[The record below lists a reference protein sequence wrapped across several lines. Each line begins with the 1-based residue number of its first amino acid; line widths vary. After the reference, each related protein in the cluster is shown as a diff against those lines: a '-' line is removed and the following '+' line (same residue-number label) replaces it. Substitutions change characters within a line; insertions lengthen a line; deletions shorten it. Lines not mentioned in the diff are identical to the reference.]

1 MNNVFNK
8 VTLKS
13 LKKNRTRTI
22 VTIIGI
28 ILSAAMIC
36 AVTTFASSI
45 INYTIQVSEWEN
57 GSWHGNEFI
66 TSYETYKKIA
76 DSDAVK
82 DTAYLQNIGYSYDDG
97 SKNECKPYINVV
109 GASEKADDMLPIH
122 ITEGK
127 YPTNSNEIIIPES
140 LINSSDTS
148 YKIGDQITLDIGD
161 CIVDGNK
168 LNQHNDLF
176 QYINDG
182 KTFTDEN
189 IKVNETHTYTIVGF
203 YDDLP
208 YKIVPDTAPGFT
220 AITIADSNPKGE
232 YTYDVY
238 FKMNNA
244 HDVYGFM
251 GVNGISGTTN
261 TQVLMYQGAANFSNI
276 YVAISGLATII
287 IAIIMLG
294 SVSLIYNAF
303 SISVSERTK
312 QFGLLASL
320 GATKKQI
327 RKMVLFEALVVSA
340 IGIPLGVIA
349 GIGGIGITLA
359 IIGNG
364 FSSLWGY
371 KHIPL
376 QLCVSW
382 EAVVIAILVALL
394 TVLISALIPSIR
406 ATRISSIE
414 AIRQSKDIKMSKKP
428 VKTSKLTYKLFGLA
442 GVLANKHYKRNK
454 KKYRTTVISLF
465 MSIVLFVSASSFTD
479 YLMEAANMGLATTD
493 CDLTYSAYSDEMNG
507 KTPDELLE
515 IFKSEE
521 NITNATYVKTISA
534 SGVIDNK
541 YLTQPKGNSTADNS
555 INTNVCFI
563 PDSEYKKLLKDN
575 GLSESKFYNS
585 KEPLGVAVDGN
596 AVFNYDQQKYVTEN
610 ILNSDTSEIS
620 ITELHADL
628 YNDYSYVSEHTDSYG
643 NVIVEMAK
651 YDDPDNIYEFPYD
664 EAYST
669 YTVKTGKT
677 IYEKPYYT
685 GNDDNSGLVVYYP
698 MSFYDT
704 VIPESLRPENPN
716 YKFYMTSD
724 NHKATY
730 NSLMNKLEDNGI
742 STENLKDY
750 AEGVDIN
757 RNIVTIV
764 RVFAYGFIVLISL
777 IAAANVFNT
786 ISTNIA
792 LRRREFAMLKSVGM
806 TQKDFRKMMNFECL
820 LYGSKSL
827 ILGIPVSC
835 LISFLI
841 YNSMLSGFETSFR
854 LPLTAMGIAIL
865 SVFIVVGATMIYSM
879 SKVKKDNPID
889 TLKNEN
895 I

>member
-261 TQVLMYQGAANFSNI
+261 TQVLMYQGAAKFSNI

-364 FSSLWGY
+364 FSSLWGN

-454 KKYRTTVISLF
+454 KKYRATVIRLF

-479 YLMEAANMGLATTD
+479 YLMEAANMGLATAG

-596 AVFNYDQQKYVTEN
+596 AVFDYDQQKYVTKN

-750 AEGVDIN
+750 AEGVDSN